1 MRAVAVVQLRGPVTD
16 ARHAKALDL
25 LCAALPRVG
34 VLDRGIFACDLRG
47 TARLLGA
54 PERVG
59 ARIIGLLERL
69 GIAAAIGIAERPFAA
84 RVLAERVPAGEVRRL
99 DGGDEPAFL
108 AALPLSAL
116 PLEDGQ
122 REELVLLGIRVVGS
136 FAALDRGAVLDRFG
150 RAVAA
155 AHALARGEDA
165 ETVRGI
171 PPRRRIAARRM
182 WDEPLTSREQ
192 LLFGLRAAV
201 DEIAATLASDGLAAL
216 RLVLRLDRED
226 APPLRL
232 ERVVLPPTANASAL
246 LRSLRWGIEEIPHTS
261 SAFAGT
267 SGYGKEIGLV
277 GPLRGTPGSSL
288 LGVSGARI
296 EATEVEPARGR
307 QIGLFAPDGARE
319 EEAIAVARH
328 LRARLGPGTVLRAD
342 VVDPDARLPERASR
356 WEEAVS

>member
-122 REELVLLGIRVVGS
+122 REELVLLGIRAVGS

-182 WDEPLTSREQ
+182 WDEPLASREQ

-246 LRSLRWGIEEIPHTS
+246 LRSLRWGMEEWR
-261 SAFAGT
+261 
-267 SGYGKEIGLV
+267 EIGLV
-277 GPLRGTPGSSL
+277 I
-288 LGVSGARI
+288 GARI

>member
-1 MRAVAVVQLRGPVTD
+1 
-16 ARHAKALDL
+16 
-25 LCAALPRVG
+25 
-34 VLDRGIFACDLRG
+34 
-47 TARLLGA
+47 LLGA

-122 REELVLLGIRVVGS
+122 REELVLLGIRAVGS

-182 WDEPLTSREQ
+182 WDEPLASREQ

-246 LRSLRWGIEEIPHTS
+246 LRSLRWGMEEWR
-261 SAFAGT
+261 
-267 SGYGKEIGLV
+267 EIGLV
-277 GPLRGTPGSSL
+277 I
-288 LGVSGARI
+288 GARI

>member
-59 ARIIGLLERL
+59 ARIVGLLERL

-122 REELVLLGIRVVGS
+122 REELVLLGIRAVGS

-150 RAVAA
+150 RAGAA

-182 WDEPLTSREQ
+182 WDEPLASREQ

-246 LRSLRWGIEEIPHTS
+246 LRSLRWGMEEWR
-261 SAFAGT
+261 
-267 SGYGKEIGLV
+267 EIGLV
-277 GPLRGTPGSSL
+277 I
-288 LGVSGARI
+288 GARI

>member
-59 ARIIGLLERL
+59 ARIVGLLERL

-99 DGGDEPAFL
+99 DGVDEPAFL

-122 REELVLLGIRVVGS
+122 REELVLLGIRAVGS

-182 WDEPLTSREQ
+182 WDEPLASREQ

-232 ERVVLPPTANASAL
+232 ERVILPPTANASAL
-246 LRSLRWGIEEIPHTS
+246 LRSLRWGME
-261 SAFAGT
+261 GWR
-267 SGYGKEIGLV
+267 EIGLV

-288 LGVSGARI
+288 PGVSGARI

-319 EEAIAVARH
+319 EEAIAVARY

>member
-1 MRAVAVVQLRGPVTD
+1 MRAVAVVQLRGPATD

-122 REELVLLGIRVVGS
+122 REELVLLGIRAVGS

-182 WDEPLTSREQ
+182 WDEPLASREQ

-232 ERVVLPPTANASAL
+232 ERVILPPTANASAL
-246 LRSLRWGIEEIPHTS
+246 LRSLRWGMEEIPHTS

-267 SGYGKEIGLV
+267 TGYGKEIGLV
-277 GPLRGTPGSSL
+277 I
-288 LGVSGARI
+288 GARI

>member
-59 ARIIGLLERL
+59 ARIVGLLERL

-122 REELVLLGIRVVGS
+122 REELVLLGIRAVGS

-182 WDEPLTSREQ
+182 WDEPLASREQ

-201 DEIAATLASDGLAAL
+201 DEIAAALASDGLAAL

-246 LRSLRWGIEEIPHTS
+246 LRSLRWGMEEWR
-261 SAFAGT
+261 
-267 SGYGKEIGLV
+267 EIGLV
-277 GPLRGTPGSSL
+277 G
-288 LGVSGARI
+288 GARI

>member
-122 REELVLLGIRVVGS
+122 REELVLLGIRAVGS

-155 AHALARGEDA
+155 AHAFARGEDA

-182 WDEPLTSREQ
+182 WDEPLASREQ

-246 LRSLRWGIEEIPHTS
+246 LRSLRWGMEEIPHTS

-277 GPLRGTPGSSL
+277 I
-288 LGVSGARI
+288 GARI

>member
-1 MRAVAVVQLRGPVTD
+1 MAVVQLRGPVTD

-122 REELVLLGIRVVGS
+122 REELVLLGIRAVGS

-182 WDEPLTSREQ
+182 WDEPLASREQ

-246 LRSLRWGIEEIPHTS
+246 LRSLRWGMEEWR
-261 SAFAGT
+261 
-267 SGYGKEIGLV
+267 EIGLV
-277 GPLRGTPGSSL
+277 I
-288 LGVSGARI
+288 GARI

>member
-59 ARIIGLLERL
+59 ARIVGLLERL

-99 DGGDEPAFL
+99 DGGDESAFL

-122 REELVLLGIRVVGS
+122 REELVLLGIRAVGS

-182 WDEPLTSREQ
+182 WDEPLASREQ

-246 LRSLRWGIEEIPHTS
+246 LRSLRWGMEEIPHTS

-277 GPLRGTPGSSL
+277 I
-288 LGVSGARI
+288 GARI

>member
-122 REELVLLGIRVVGS
+122 REELVLLGIRAVGS

-182 WDEPLTSREQ
+182 WDEPLASREQ

-232 ERVVLPPTANASAL
+232 ERVILPPTANASAL
-246 LRSLRWGIEEIPHTS
+246 LRSLRWGMEEIPHTS

-267 SGYGKEIGLV
+267 PGYGKEIGLV
-277 GPLRGTPGSSL
+277 I
-288 LGVSGARI
+288 GARI